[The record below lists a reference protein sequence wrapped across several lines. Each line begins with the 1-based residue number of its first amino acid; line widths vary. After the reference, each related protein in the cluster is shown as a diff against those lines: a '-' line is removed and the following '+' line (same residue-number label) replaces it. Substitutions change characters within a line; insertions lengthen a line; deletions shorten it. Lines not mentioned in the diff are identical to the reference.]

1 MRREKDERRRD
12 KGTRGKK
19 KVLDSTVVSLHAA
32 AYKAAVSK
40 ISPPILDVI
49 SVQDGN
55 LHNVSLQSI

>member
-1 MRREKDERRRD
+1 MRREKDKRRRD
-12 KGTRGKK
+12 KGTRRKK

-49 SVQDGN
+49 SVQCGN
-55 LHNVSLQSI
+55 RH